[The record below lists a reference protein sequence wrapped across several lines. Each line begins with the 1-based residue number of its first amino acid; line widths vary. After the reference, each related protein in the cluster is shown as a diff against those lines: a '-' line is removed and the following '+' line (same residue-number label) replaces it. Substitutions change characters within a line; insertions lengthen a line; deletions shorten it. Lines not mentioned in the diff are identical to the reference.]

1 MDGEFTYEVAFSC
14 FELSPGLKTR
24 ASMSL
29 SEQCVNGGGIPGD
42 GVLPK
47 SRSDLMNLAGSFKA
61 RNSKAMINR
70 VA

>member
-1 MDGEFTYEVAFSC
+1 MISFGLSANDGAILV
-14 FELSPGLKTR
+14 
-24 ASMSL
+24 
-29 SEQCVNGGGIPGD
+29 D